1 MITLES
7 ELLYSTPDNVELS
20 EYLNS
25 LSSSVKVF
33 NTMESEEIFLEKT
46 KTLKQHDYIVV
57 IMDYLYMIDV
67 RDLLLKFRTFNIDLN
82 ITKLYFYESL
92 EDIITRT
99 GDTLYKK
106 IYKKHHALFTSY
118 KINQWLLLED
128 SNKDYTNPNCIIAD
142 MDTTI
147 CFNISGRSY
156 YEPDLMDTDVG
167 NLPIIGIIKNYL
179 KCNLKSKLIVITG
192 RTEHNC
198 KEVTEKFLYY
208 TFPEY
213 RDRIKLYMRGYDDRS
228 HAYEYKEKLV
238 KENVLPFYNVDFALD
253 DDPRIINAY
262 HNLGITALL
271 VNHLGEG

>member
-1 MITLES
+1 MITLET
-7 ELLYSTPDNVELS
+7 ELLYSTPDNVELA

-33 NTMESEEIFLEKT
+33 NTLESEEIFLEKV

-57 IMDYLYMIDV
+57 IMDYLHMIDV
-67 RDLLLKFRTFNIDLN
+67 RDLLIEFRTFNIDLN

-92 EDIITRT
+92 EDIIKRT

-106 IYKKHHALFTSY
+106 IYKKYHALFTSY
-118 KINQWLLLED
+118 KINKWLLLED

-142 MDTTI
+142 MDATI
-147 CFNISGRSY
+147 CFNVSGRSFY
-156 YEPDLMDTDVG
+156 ASELMDTDVV
-167 NLPIIGIIKNYL
+167 NQPIIGIIKNYL
-179 KCNLKSKLIVITG
+179 KCNPESKLLVITG
-192 RTEHNC
+192 RTENDC
-198 KEVTEKFLYY
+198 KAVTEKFLYY
-208 TFPEY
+208 TFHEY
-213 RDRIKLYMRGYDDRS
+213 RDRIKLYMRGHNDRS

-238 KENVLPFYNVDFALD
+238 KEKVLPFYNVDFALD

>member
-1 MITLES
+1 MIILET
-7 ELLYSTPDNVELS
+7 ELLYSTPDNVELAK
-20 EYLNS
+20 YLNS
-25 LSSSVKVF
+25 LGSSVKVF
-33 NTMESEEIFLEKT
+33 NTSDSEELFLEKANA
-46 KTLKQHDYIVV
+46 LNPYDYIVV
-57 IMDYLYMIDV
+57 IMDYNNVIDIKKL
-67 RDLLLKFRTFNIDLN
+67 RIKFRPFNIDLN

-92 EDIITRT
+92 EDIIKRT
-99 GDTLYKK
+99 GNISYKR
-106 IYKKHHALFTSY
+106 IYKKYHALFTSY
-118 KINQWLLLED
+118 KINKWLLLED

-142 MDTTI
+142 MDATI

-156 YEPDLMDTDVG
+156 YEPDLMGTDVG

-179 KCNLKSKLIVITG
+179 KCNPKSKLIVITG
-192 RTEHNC
+192 RTEHDC
-198 KEVTEKFLYY
+198 KEVTKEFLYN

-213 RDRIKLYMRGYDDRS
+213 RDRIKLYMREYDDRS

-238 KENVLPFYNVDFALD
+238 KEKVLPFYNVDFALD

>member
-1 MITLES
+1 MITLET
-7 ELLYSTPDNVELS
+7 ELLYSTPDNVELA

-25 LSSSVKVF
+25 LSNSVKVF
-33 NTMESEEIFLEKT
+33 NTLESEEIFLEKV

-57 IMDYLYMIDV
+57 IMDYLHMIDV
-67 RDLLLKFRTFNIDLN
+67 RDLLIEFRTFNIDLN

-118 KINQWLLLED
+118 KINKWLLLED

-142 MDTTI
+142 MDATI
-147 CFNISGRSY
+147 CFNVSGRSFY
-156 YEPDLMDTDVG
+156 ASELMDTDIV
-167 NLPIIGIIKNYL
+167 NQPIIGIIKNYL
-179 KCNLKSKLIVITG
+179 KCNPESKLLVITG
-192 RTEHNC
+192 RTENDC

-213 RDRIKLYMRGYDDRS
+213 RDRIKLYMRGHDDRS

-238 KENVLPFYNVDFALD
+238 KEKVLPFYNVDFALD

>member
-1 MITLES
+1 MIQ
-7 ELLYSTPDNVELS
+7 LLYSTPDNVELA

-25 LSSSVKVF
+25 LSNSVKVF
-33 NTMESEEIFLEKT
+33 NTLESEEIFLEKV

-57 IMDYLYMIDV
+57 IMDYLHMIDV
-67 RDLLLKFRTFNIDLN
+67 RDLLIEFRTFNIDLN

-92 EDIITRT
+92 EDIIKRT

-106 IYKKHHALFTSY
+106 IYKKYHALFTSY
-118 KINQWLLLED
+118 KINKWLLLED

-142 MDTTI
+142 MDATI

-156 YEPDLMDTDVG
+156 YEPDLMDTDVA
-167 NLPIIGIIKNYL
+167 NQPIIGIIKNYL
-179 KCNLKSKLIVITG
+179 KCNPESKLLVITG
-192 RTEHNC
+192 RTEHDC

-213 RDRIKLYMRGYDDRS
+213 RDRIKLYMRGHDDRS

-238 KENVLPFYNVDFALD
+238 NEKVLPFYNVDFALD